1 MAEFGD
7 LQLYEAQAQQT
18 LICSKS
24 KIETLEKDVKYVQT
38 WNPLLHPHPLRP
50 PPHSRAMGELKF
62 LPTRG
67 ELSQM
72 GGLNFSHF

>member
-24 KIETLEKDVKYVQT
+24 KIETLEKDVKYVQA
-38 WNPLLHPHPLRP
+38 WNPLLHPLRP
-50 PPHSRAMGELKF
+50 PPTLE
-62 LPTRG
+62 P
-67 ELSQM
+67 
-72 GGLNFSHF
+72 